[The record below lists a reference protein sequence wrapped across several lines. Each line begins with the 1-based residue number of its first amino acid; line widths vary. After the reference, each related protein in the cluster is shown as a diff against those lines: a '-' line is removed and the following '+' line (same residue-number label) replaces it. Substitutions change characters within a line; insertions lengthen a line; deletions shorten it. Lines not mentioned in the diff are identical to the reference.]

1 MDFIKKTA
9 ASPGLLAAGG
19 ALLGL
24 LALAMFGEPDWSC
37 GATLAFLASLFFALL
52 LLTIVHAPGGGRTF
66 AVGALAPAAAALLVP
81 LRATLFETNQ
91 LAESLESVARER
103 YLVGAAWLLAA
114 LVGASCAGL
123 QSLGSLERRA
133 AASGRRRPQFGLR
146 ALFAAIAI
154 VAVWAANYR
163 VQAIRAN
170 AEQEAIYAISGE
182 GANVVADR
190 RGVYPSWCRYLLGP
204 SFHNT
209 AYGVELPADRINE
222 KTMQRLEQISH
233 LDCLTIADPAISDVQ
248 AFELAERF
256 PSLREALAN
265 GIGPRTP
272 VR

>member
-1 MDFIKKTA
+1 MDFIKKMTF
-9 ASPGLLAAGG
+9 SPGRLAGAG

-24 LALAMFGEPDWSC
+24 VALATFGEADWSC
-37 GATLAFLASLFFALL
+37 GAALVFLAALLFALL
-52 LLTIVHAPGGGRTF
+52 MLAIVHAPGAGRTF
-66 AVGALAPAAAALLVP
+66 AIGAIAPAAALVVT
-81 LRATLFETNQ
+81 LRAMLFEAGS

-123 QSLGSLERRA
+123 MSLWSLERRA
-133 AASGRRRPQFGLR
+133 AAPGRRRPQFGLR
-146 ALFAAIAI
+146 ALFVLIAI
-154 VAVWAANYR
+154 VAAWAANYR
-163 VQAIRAN
+163 VQAMRAN
-170 AEQEAIYAISGE
+170 AEQEAIYAISRE

-190 RGVYPSWCRYLLGP
+190 RGAYPSWCRYLLGP

-222 KTMQRLEQISH
+222 KTMKRLEQISH

-265 GIGPRTP
+265 GIGPRAS